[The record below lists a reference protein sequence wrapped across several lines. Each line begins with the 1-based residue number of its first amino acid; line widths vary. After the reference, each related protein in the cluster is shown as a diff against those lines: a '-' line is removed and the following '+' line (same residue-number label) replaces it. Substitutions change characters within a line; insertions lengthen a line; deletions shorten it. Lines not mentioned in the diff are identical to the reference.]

1 MRIAIDARE
10 LSGHPTGV
18 GRYLRQLLLAWNEMP
33 AAAAHEF
40 VLCTDARGPDTTMA
54 VSGDRRPDEVGVT
67 EVRGTAANGARGADT
82 ARAATRDDARDD
94 VRDAALSNL
103 RIEYR
108 RRSRFSGT
116 LWEQF
121 SLPLMTGDANVLFAP
136 AYTGPLAVTV
146 PIVLTIHD
154 VSFAAHPEWF
164 AWREGLR
171 RRLLTRASARRA
183 ARILT
188 VSDFS
193 KREIVRRLGVY
204 PDKVEVIYSG
214 VHQIIR
220 ADAPL
225 GITGSTVRDSH
236 PLVLFVGSIFN
247 RRHVPELI
255 RGFTLLTRR
264 LPGARLTIV
273 GDNRTL
279 PRVDLHALIAQSGM
293 AERIRARE
301 YVSDEELASLYGEA
315 SAFAFLSDYEG
326 FGFTPLEA
334 LAVGAPPVVLD
345 TEVAREIYGPSA
357 AYVARPD
364 PALIASAL
372 ETVLRD
378 HAERQRILTAAPR
391 VLARYSWRECAHRTL
406 QVLLACA
413 S

>member
-10 LSGHPTGV
+10 LVGKPTGV
-18 GRYLRQLLLAWNEMP
+18 GRYLWQLLLAWNEIP

-40 VLCTDARGPDTTMA
+40 VLCTDRSRGPGNA
-54 VSGDRRPDEVGVT
+54 
-67 EVRGTAANGARGADT
+67 
-82 ARAATRDDARDD
+82 AATTNLT
-94 VRDAALSNL
+94 ALSKL
-103 RIEYR
+103 RIEVR
-108 RRSRFSGT
+108 HRSRFGGT
-116 LWEQF
+116 VWEQL
-121 SLPLMTGDANVLFAP
+121 SLPLIASDANILFAP
-136 AYTGPLAVTV
+136 AYSGPLAMNV
-146 PIVLTIHD
+146 PMVLTIHD

-171 RRLLTRASARRA
+171 RRFLTRFAARRA

-214 VHQIIR
+214 VHQIIPTEPSPSPSR
-220 ADAPL
+220 ATSDP
-225 GITGSTVRDSH
+225 H

-247 RRHVPELI
+247 RRHVPELV
-255 RGFTLLTRR
+255 RGFALLAGRHA
-264 LPGARLTIV
+264 GIRLTIV

-279 PRVDLHALIAQSGM
+279 PRVDLQALAAQSG
-293 AERIRARE
+293 AGPRIRVRE
-301 YVSDEELASLYGEA
+301 YVSDEELAMLYREA

-334 LAVGAPPVVLD
+334 LAVGVPPVVLD

-357 AYVARPD
+357 AYVDRAEPER
-364 PALIASAL
+364 IASAL
-372 ETVLRD
+372 ETVLTD
-378 HAERQRILTAAPR
+378 AAERERILAASPR

-406 QVLLACA
+406 QALLACA
-413 S
+413 A

>member
-10 LSGHPTGV
+10 LSGKPTGV

-40 VLCTDARGPDTTMA
+40 VLCTT
-54 VSGDRRPDEVGVT
+54 VSRRPDM
-67 EVRGTAANGARGADT
+67 AGAT
-82 ARAATRDDARDD
+82 PPDAYE
-94 VRDAALSNL
+94 AHPAGIELSNL
-103 RIEYR
+103 KVQR
-108 RRSRFSGT
+108 REGRLCGPF
-116 LWEQF
+116 WEQL
-121 SLPLMTGDANVLFAP
+121 SLPLIAGDANILFAP
-136 AYTGPLAVTV
+136 AYSGPLAIAV
-146 PIVLTIHD
+146 PTVLTIHD

-171 RRLLTRASARRA
+171 RRLLTRASAKRA
-183 ARILT
+183 ARVLT

-193 KREIVRRLGVY
+193 KREIVRRLGIY

-214 VHQIIR
+214 IHQVIPTG
-220 ADAPL
+220 APP
-225 GITGSTVRDSH
+225 GTDRSITRDSH

-255 RGFTLLTRR
+255 RGFALLAQRY
-264 LPGARLTIV
+264 PGARLTIV

-279 PRVDLHALIAQSGM
+279 PRADLPALVAESHV
-293 AERIRARE
+293 AERIHIRE
-301 YVSDEELASLYGEA
+301 YISDEELASLYGEA

-334 LAVGAPPVVLD
+334 LAAGVPPVVLD

-357 AYVARPD
+357 AYVASPD
-364 PALIASAL
+364 PAQIAASL
-372 ETVLRD
+372 ESVLTD
-378 HAERQRILTAAPR
+378 QAERQRILTAAPR

-406 QVLLACA
+406 QVLLSCA
-413 S
+413 T

>member
-10 LSGHPTGV
+10 LAGQPTGV
-18 GRYLRQLLLAWNEMP
+18 GRYLWQLLLAWNEMP

-40 VLCTDARGPDTTMA
+40 VLCT
-54 VSGDRRPDEVGVT
+54 
-67 EVRGTAANGARGADT
+67 AAPHHIHT
-82 ARAATRDDARDD
+82 
-94 VRDAALSNL
+94 LSNL
-103 RIEYR
+103 QLRYR
-108 RRSRFSGT
+108 HVPRFRGT

-121 SLPLMTGDANVLFAP
+121 SLPLVTRDANVLFAP
-136 AYTGPLAVTV
+136 AYTGPLAAKV
-146 PIVLTIHD
+146 PMVLTIHD

-164 AWREGLR
+164 VWREGLR

-183 ARILT
+183 TRILT

-214 VHQIIR
+214 VHQIIP
-220 ADAPL
+220 AGAPP
-225 GITGSTVRDSH
+225 GTTRPATGDPH

-247 RRHVPELI
+247 RRHVPELV
-255 RGFTLLTRR
+255 RGFALLADRH
-264 LPGARLTIV
+264 PQARLIIV
-273 GDNRTL
+273 GDNRTM
-279 PRVDLHALIAQSGM
+279 PRMDLHALIGRSG
-293 AERIRARE
+293 AGDRIRARE
-301 YVSDEELASLYGEA
+301 YVSDAELASLYGEA

-334 LAVGAPPVVLD
+334 LAAGVPPVVLD

-357 AYVARPD
+357 AYVARPE
-364 PALIASAL
+364 PALIAAAL
-372 ETVLRD
+372 DALLTD

-413 S
+413 A

>member
-10 LSGHPTGV
+10 LAGKPTGV
-18 GRYLRQLLLAWNEMP
+18 GRYLWQLLLAWNEMP

-40 VLCTDARGPDTTMA
+40 VLCSSAPYPLHAFPNLQLR
-54 VSGDRRPDEVGVT
+54 DRHVP
-67 EVRGTAANGARGADT
+67 
-82 ARAATRDDARDD
+82 
-94 VRDAALSNL
+94 
-103 RIEYR
+103 RIR
-108 RRSRFSGT
+108 GT

-121 SLPLMTGDANVLFAP
+121 ALPFMASDANVLFAP
-136 AYTGPLAVTV
+136 AYSGPLATSV
-146 PIVLTIHD
+146 PMVLTIHD

-164 AWREGLR
+164 GWREGLR
-171 RRLLTRASARRA
+171 RRLLTRASARRS

-214 VHQIIR
+214 VHQVVP
-220 ADAPL
+220 AGAPP
-225 GITGSTVRDSH
+225 GTAQSAPESH
-236 PLVLFVGSIFN
+236 PLILFVGSIFN

-255 RGFTLLTRR
+255 RGFALLAQRH
-264 LPGARLTIV
+264 ASVRLTVV

-279 PRVDLHALIAQSGM
+279 PRIDLRDLISQSDI
-293 AERIRARE
+293 AARIRIRE

-315 SAFAFLSDYEG
+315 SAFAFLSNYEG

-334 LAVGAPPVVLD
+334 LAVGVPPVVLD

-357 AYVARPD
+357 AYVAKPD
-364 PALIASAL
+364 PALIATAL
-372 ETVLRD
+372 ETVLTSD
-378 HAERQRILTAAPR
+378 AERQRILTAAPR

-406 QVLLACA
+406 QVLLSCA
-413 S
+413 T

>member
-10 LSGHPTGV
+10 LAGKPTGV
-18 GRYLRQLLLAWNEMP
+18 GRYLWQLLLAWNDMP

-40 VLCTDARGPDTTMA
+40 VLCTTGDRGPDQ
-54 VSGDRRPDEVGVT
+54 
-67 EVRGTAANGARGADT
+67 
-82 ARAATRDDARDD
+82 ARAMPRVGATMPGANVRSATPGATVPADAGTTPQIPAYARPHIH
-94 VRDAALSNL
+94 ALSNL
-103 RIEYR
+103 QLRYR
-108 RRSRFSGT
+108 HRPPFRGP

-121 SLPLMTGDANVLFAP
+121 SLPLMARDANVLFAP
-136 AYTGPLAVTV
+136 AYSGPLAITV
-146 PIVLTIHD
+146 PMVLTIHD

-171 RRLLTRASARRA
+171 RRLLTRASAKRA

-193 KREIVRRLGVY
+193 KREIVRRMGVY
-204 PDKVEVIYSG
+204 PDKVDVIYSG
-214 VHQIIR
+214 VHQVIPTG
-220 ADAPL
+220 APP
-225 GITGSTVRDSH
+225 GTAGSTARDPH

-255 RGFTLLTRR
+255 RGFSLLARR
-264 LPGARLTIV
+264 LPDARLTIV

-279 PRVDLHALIAQSGM
+279 PRVDLRDLIAASDV
-293 AERIRARE
+293 AERIQVRE
-301 YVSDEELASLYGEA
+301 YISDEALASLYAEA

-334 LAVGAPPVVLD
+334 LAVGVPPVVLD

-372 ETVLRD
+372 ETVLTD
-378 HAERQRILTAAPR
+378 DAERHRILTAAPR
-391 VLARYSWRECAHRTL
+391 VLSRYSWRECAHRTL

>member
-10 LSGHPTGV
+10 LVGKPTGV
-18 GRYLRQLLLAWNEMP
+18 GRYLWQLLLAWNEIP
-33 AAAAHEF
+33 VAAAHEF
-40 VLCTDARGPDTTMA
+40 VLCSDEPFGPDQ
-54 VSGDRRPDEVGVT
+54 
-67 EVRGTAANGARGADT
+67 
-82 ARAATRDDARDD
+82 ARAAALANLQVEHRHRAR
-94 VRDAALSNL
+94 
-103 RIEYR
+103 
-108 RRSRFSGT
+108 FGGT

-121 SLPLMTGDANVLFAP
+121 SLPLIASDASVLFAP
-136 AYTGPLAVTV
+136 AYSGPLAMNV
-146 PIVLTIHD
+146 PMVLTIHD

-171 RRLLTRASARRA
+171 RRFLTRVAARRA
-183 ARILT
+183 SRILT

-193 KREIVRRLGVY
+193 KREIVRRLGIY

-214 VHQIIR
+214 VHQIIPTEASPSPLR
-220 ADAPL
+220 AV
-225 GITGSTVRDSH
+225 TRDPQ

-255 RGFTLLTRR
+255 RGFALLAQRHAGVR
-264 LPGARLTIV
+264 LMVV

-279 PRVDLHALIAQSGM
+279 PRIDLHALVAQSGIGR
-293 AERIRARE
+293 RIRVRE
-301 YVSDEELASLYGEA
+301 YVSDEELAMLYREA

-334 LAVGAPPVVLD
+334 LAVGVPPVVLD

-364 PALIASAL
+364 PELIASTL
-372 ETVLRD
+372 ETVLGD
-378 HAERQRILTAAPR
+378 PGERERILGAAPR
-391 VLARYSWRECAHRTL
+391 VLARYSWRECAQRTL
-406 QVLLACA
+406 QALLACA

>member
-10 LSGHPTGV
+10 LVGKPTGV
-18 GRYLRQLLLAWNEMP
+18 GRYLWQLLVAWNEIP

-40 VLCTDARGPDTTMA
+40 VLCTDQSRGPDKARATATRKP
-54 VSGDRRPDEVGVT
+54 RRPDN
-67 EVRGTAANGARGADT
+67 VRATGARESQWPHN
-82 ARAATRDDARDD
+82 ARATGGRGEDEARA
-94 VRDAALSNL
+94 AALSNL
-103 RIEYR
+103 RVEHR
-108 RRSRFSGT
+108 HRARFGGT

-121 SLPLMTGDANVLFAP
+121 SLPLIASDANVLFAP
-136 AYTGPLAVTV
+136 AYSGPLAMKV
-146 PIVLTIHD
+146 PMVLTIHD
-154 VSFAAHPEWF
+154 ISFAAHPEWF
-164 AWREGLR
+164 AWREGIR
-171 RRLLTRASARRA
+171 RRLLTRVSARRA
-183 ARILT
+183 QRILT

-214 VHQIIR
+214 VHQIIPTSPSPASAR
-220 ADAPL
+220 STTGDAE
-225 GITGSTVRDSH
+225 

-255 RGFTLLTRR
+255 RGFALLAHRH
-264 LPGARLTIV
+264 PGVRLTLV

-279 PRVDLHALIAQSGM
+279 PRVDLHALVAQSGIGR
-293 AERIRARE
+293 RIRVRE
-301 YVSDEELASLYGEA
+301 YVSDEELAALYREA

-334 LAVGAPPVVLD
+334 LAVGVPPVVLD

-364 PALIASAL
+364 PELIATTIA
-372 ETVLRD
+372 TVLGD
-378 HAERQRILTAAPR
+378 AAERERILAAAPH
-391 VLARYSWRECAHRTL
+391 VLARYSWRECAQRTL
-406 QVLLACA
+406 QALLACA

>member
-10 LSGHPTGV
+10 LGGKPTGV
-18 GRYLRQLLLAWNEMP
+18 GRYLWQLLLAWNEMP

-40 VLCTDARGPDTTMA
+40 VLCSDEPAGSGKAGPAGATDAELP
-54 VSGDRRPDEVGVT
+54 
-67 EVRGTAANGARGADT
+67 
-82 ARAATRDDARDD
+82 
-94 VRDAALSNL
+94 NL
-103 RIEYR
+103 RIR
-108 RRSRFSGT
+108 HRQGRFRGP

-121 SLPLMTGDANVLFAP
+121 SLPLLASDANVLFAP
-136 AYTGPLAVTV
+136 AYSGPLAIGV
-146 PIVLTIHD
+146 PMVLTIHD

-171 RRLLTRASARRA
+171 RRLITRASAKRA

-204 PDKVEVIYSG
+204 PDKVEVVYSG
-214 VHQIIR
+214 VHQVI
-220 ADAPL
+220 P
-225 GITGSTVRDSH
+225 TGGPPGTARSAVPDSH

-247 RRHVPELI
+247 RRHIPELI
-255 RGFTLLTRR
+255 QGFALLARR
-264 LPGARLTIV
+264 HPGARLTIV

-279 PRVDLHALIAQSGM
+279 PRVDLPALVAQSQV
-293 AERIRARE
+293 AERVRVRE

-315 SAFAFLSDYEG
+315 SALAFLSDYEG

-334 LAVGAPPVVLD
+334 LAVGVPPVVLD

-357 AYVARPD
+357 AYVARPE
-364 PALIASAL
+364 PALIAAAL
-372 ETVLRD
+372 ETVLTD

-413 S
+413 T